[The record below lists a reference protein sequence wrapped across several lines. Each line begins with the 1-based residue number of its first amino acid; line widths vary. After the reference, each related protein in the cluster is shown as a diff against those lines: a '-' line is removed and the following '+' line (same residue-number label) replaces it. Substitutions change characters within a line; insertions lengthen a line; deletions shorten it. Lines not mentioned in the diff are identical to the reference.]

1 MLSLVGT
8 LQSNISTIL
17 LFKTALNMLGFKK
30 LENSKAPENGN
41 PLILQAETF
50 IRNSCTLEPFIK
62 KKKKT
67 NSCVLFFS

>member
-1 MLSLVGT
+1 MLSLVRT

-17 LFKTALNMLGFKK
+17 LFKTTLNMLGFKK

-50 IRNSCTLEPFIK
+50 MRNSCTLETFI